1 MGLINYCHRFPP
13 NVAQPLAPLHIASCS
28 RKKSV
33 QWIEFYQESFDCAKS
48 TLGHTTLLYHPRANA
63 ITSIAVD
70 ASSVGIGAQLD
81 QLHDGMWVPIAF
93 ISRKLS
99 ITGQNYNAFDRELL
113 AAYTAIRNF
122 RYYVEGNLSLHIQIT
137 NLSILHFQA

>member
-1 MGLINYCHRFPP
+1 MGLSNYYHRFPA
-13 NVAQPLAPLHIASCS
+13 NVVQPLAPLHIASCI
-28 RKKSV
+28 RRKSV
-33 QWIEFYQESFDCAKS
+33 EWIEFYQEAFDCAKS
-48 TLGHTTLLYHPRANA
+48 TLGHATLLYHPRANA

-70 ASSVGIGAQLD
+70 ASSIGIGAQLD

-99 ITGQNYNAFDRELL
+99 ITGQNYNAFDRKPF
-113 AAYTAIRNF
+113 ATYAAIRNF

-137 NLSILHFQA
+137 SLSILHFQA